1 MGEDLAEIVVTVV
14 FTAGVFS
21 GYALRYY
28 QSRVLRRQLESAK
41 MLLEVHGISFD

>member
-1 MGEDLAEIVVTVV
+1 MGEDFAQVVVGGV

-28 QSRVLRRQLESAK
+28 QSRVLRRRLESAK
-41 MLLEVHGISFD
+41 MLLEVHGIHLD